1 MSTPASWWLTGHR
14 DFTGSL
20 PGTAGGVLDPTTDEA
35 EDETVDGAS
44 FSGSFDLKHI
54 EKQRGENTKILSLV
68 RKSKH
73 TNTVAERHAPA
84 FFF

>member
-14 DFTGSL
+14 DFTGSFA
-20 PGTAGGVLDPTTDEA
+20 GTAGGVLDPTTDEA

-44 FSGSFDLKHI
+44 FSGSVDLKHI
-54 EKQRGENTKILSLV
+54 QQRRTEIPRYKLSLV

-73 TNTVAERHAPA
+73 VTARTGSFLLATP
-84 FFF
+84 